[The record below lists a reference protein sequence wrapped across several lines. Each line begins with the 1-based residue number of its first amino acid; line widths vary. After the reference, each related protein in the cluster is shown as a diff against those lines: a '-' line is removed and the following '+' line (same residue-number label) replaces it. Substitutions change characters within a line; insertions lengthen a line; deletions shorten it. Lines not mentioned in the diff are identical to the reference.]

1 MKTTFVS
8 EYLKKVNTMMRMK
21 MMMMMM
27 MMVTGHSQDEVV
39 SWRTRAFLLILFNL
53 GAKVVSI

>member
-1 MKTTFVS
+1 MK
-8 EYLKKVNTMMRMK
+8 KMNMMINIMMKMK

-39 SWRTRAFLLILFNL
+39 SWRTRAILLVLFNL
-53 GAKVVSI
+53 GAKVGSI